1 MKIYPALLSDSRSEL
16 QRQLDLIGQ
25 QCSSELVSLVQVD
38 VIDGKFADNVTL
50 TPSDLPDLNWGDLQ
64 LDIHLMVEEPLDYV
78 YELIDVK
85 NQLPIRGVIAQVE
98 RMTNRDL
105 FLEEVEKNG
114 WLPGLSLDLFTP
126 VDELETQVPHYLK
139 IIQIMAI
146 EAGFQGETFKPVALE
161 KIKTLKPLA
170 NQLGLELIVDGG
182 VNQASIGQ
190 IAAAG
195 ANAVAVGSALWQS
208 ASISDTIESLTK
220 A

>member
-1 MKIYPALLSDSRSEL
+1 VKIYPALLSDSRSEL

-98 RMTNRDL
+98 RMTNRDP

>member
-1 MKIYPALLSDSRSEL
+1 VKIYPALLSDSRSEL
-16 QRQLDLIGQ
+16 QHQLDLIGQ

>member
-16 QRQLDLIGQ
+16 QHQLDLIGQ

>member
-1 MKIYPALLSDSRSEL
+1 VKIYPALLSDSRSEL
-16 QRQLDLIGQ
+16 QHQLDLIGQ

-98 RMTNRDL
+98 RMTNRDP

>member
-98 RMTNRDL
+98 RMTNRDP

>member
-1 MKIYPALLSDSRSEL
+1 VKIYPALLSDSRSEL